1 MEYKF
6 HNGEPALFIS
16 DKEIEAIESLRV
28 EYANYLTPIA
38 YKLREE
44 LTDTFLVHHIREAN
58 IYELERLRANIYFG
72 NYPYE
77 DINPIYKNLIE
88 VINGEV
94 SILKG
99 QLYNSFCYAYNV
111 LYDEGDK
118 GRRVLE
124 NLLRLHLIDWMIKND
139 CSEFRMLDIASITIR
154 AKPQRPDIF
163 LNLAT
168 EIFFHFFKE
177 QIIKLKF
184 KSIKGLVSKFYD
196 YYYRRGKDTAVSQG
210 LNCRQVEFAEFWNSE
225 IQRSGKPNLNI
236 SYKDGRLQLY
246 SINGISKKVKRD
258 FASIVSSF
266 GD

>member
-1 MEYKF
+1 MEYNF

-16 DKEIEAIESLRV
+16 DKEIKTIESLRV
-28 EYANYLTPIA
+28 EYATQLTRFASII
-38 YKLREE
+38 REE

-77 DINPIYKNLIE
+77 DINPFYKNLIE
-88 VINGEV
+88 VIKGEV
-94 SILKG
+94 IILRG

-124 NLLRLHLIDWMIKND
+124 NLLRLHLVDWMIQND
-139 CSEFRMLDIASITIR
+139 CSEFNMLDIASVTIR

-168 EIFFHFFKE
+168 EIFFHFFKNK
-177 QIIKLKF
+177 IVTLKF
-184 KSIKGLVSKFYD
+184 ERVKGLVSKFYHN
-196 YYYRRGKDTAVSQG
+196 YNGGKEAKVLKG
-210 LNCRQVEFAEFWNSE
+210 LNCTQIKFAEFWNSE
-225 IQRSGKPNLNI
+225 IQESGGPAFEINK
-236 SYKDGRLQLY
+236 KGGRLQLY
-246 SINGISKKVKRD
+246 STEDISDLVEKD
-258 FASIVSSF
+258 FKIILSSYE
-266 GD
+266 D

>member
-6 HNGEPALFIS
+6 YNGQPALFIS
-16 DKEIEAIESLRV
+16 DEEIEAIESLRV
-28 EYANYLTPIA
+28 EYANSLTPIA

-77 DINPIYKNLIE
+77 DINPFYKNLIE

-94 SILKG
+94 IILRG

-124 NLLRLHLIDWMIKND
+124 NLLRLHLVDWMIQND
-139 CSEFRMLDIASITIR
+139 CSEFNMLDIASVTIR

-163 LNLAT
+163 SNLAT
-168 EIFFHFFKE
+168 EIFFHFFKDK
-177 QIIKLKF
+177 IITLGYTRV
-184 KSIKGLVSKFYD
+184 KGLVSKFYH
-196 YYYRRGKDTAVSQG
+196 YYNGGEKAKVLKG
-210 LNCRQVEFAEFWNSE
+210 LNCKQVEFAEFWNSE
-225 IQRSGKPNLNI
+225 IQRSEKPNLNI

-246 SINGISKKVKRD
+246 SSDGISLKAKRD